1 MIIKLKDK
9 IHCTGCSA
17 CCDICPVNAIT
28 MQSNNEGFL
37 YPNINEDICIKCG
50 KCMKICNKTN
60 DKDICKA
67 C

>member
-50 KCMKICNKTN
+50 TCISKCPF
-60 DKDICKA
+60 KA
-67 C
+67 IG